1 MMFSSALR
9 RFGAVVS
16 AATLASVSLLSTA
29 PTATAASHPQHSSAW
44 RACRPQLD
52 GHYTSVG
59 AAQRTVTMV
68 NQSSKTYARVSFW
81 VRTSSRCSFSR
92 MFLTTTGRI
101 GYGGTVDAKSRKQ
114 GTGTTPR
121 GTFTMTQAFGNAAE
135 PGMWLP
141 YHRVKQGDYWVE
153 DNASRYYNTLRNK
166 SQGGFRYWL
175 PTANDDSSEYLPH
188 YTTQYKYAVVIN
200 FNRAPDYQKAH
211 RGAGIFLH
219 VKGSGATAG
228 CVAVS
233 QSQLLTVLAYLHSGD
248 KITITS

>member
-1 MMFSSALR
+1 MAN
-9 RFGAVVS
+9 
-16 AATLASVSLLSTA
+16 T
-29 PTATAASHPQHSSAW
+29 
-44 RACRPQLD
+44 
-52 GHYTSVG
+52 
-59 AAQRTVTMV
+59 
-68 NQSSKTYARVSFW
+68 
-81 VRTSSRCSFSR
+81 
-92 MFLTTTGRI
+92 
-101 GYGGTVDAKSRKQ
+101 RKQ

-141 YHRVKQGDYWVE
+141 YHRVKSGDYWVE

-200 FNRAPDYQKAH
+200 FNRAPDYHKAH

-228 CVAVS
+228 CVRSPEPTADRTGLSALGRQDHHHPLTGRTRSADVCAGVS
-233 QSQLLTVLAYLHSGD
+233 RLPVGPITTGSTVRPGWTRTVASGA
-248 KITITS
+248 IPSANSRPS